1 MGEKELAATPSAMQ
15 ELEALELA
23 RSRLE
28 AVLASDENWR
38 ALRQAGADDGDLAGR
53 AARQARNTRLE
64 MALVGNAHYQA
75 WKHLNGAITALRA
88 RSADP
93 GSHLEKSAQPVP
105 TEPAPA
111 GAPVQGLAASV
122 GPMAPQRLAERLG
135 QLEGRQ
141 IEAIALPGEG
151 ARRGAVATKG
161 RRGPGVGQDAP
172 EASVTFVV
180 REVQAPSQAQA
191 PTDSMAQHADT
202 PLERLRSLEARE
214 VIGRSQAADGADAEA
229 EVTIISAEGRRQQRK
244 AEEQAGHVRRFRR
257 ALSGD

>member
-1 MGEKELAATPSAMQ
+1 
-15 ELEALELA
+15 
-23 RSRLE
+23 
-28 AVLASDENWR
+28 
-38 ALRQAGADDGDLAGR
+38 
-53 AARQARNTRLE
+53 
-64 MALVGNAHYQA
+64 
-75 WKHLNGAITALRA
+75 
-88 RSADP
+88 
-93 GSHLEKSAQPVP
+93 
-105 TEPAPA
+105 
-111 GAPVQGLAASV
+111 
-122 GPMAPQRLAERLG
+122 LG

-141 IEAIALPGEG
+141 SEAIALPGEG
-151 ARRGAVATKG
+151 ARRAAVATKG